1 MLHAQFKGMPMTHH
15 MAPMAFAQGPPGVN
29 APHGFMPMMPQQAL
43 PFTVPPGASPPG
55 PMRSGP
61 PGVSQYPS

>member
-1 MLHAQFKGMPMTHH
+1 MAHH

-61 PGVSQYPS
+61 PGMSQ